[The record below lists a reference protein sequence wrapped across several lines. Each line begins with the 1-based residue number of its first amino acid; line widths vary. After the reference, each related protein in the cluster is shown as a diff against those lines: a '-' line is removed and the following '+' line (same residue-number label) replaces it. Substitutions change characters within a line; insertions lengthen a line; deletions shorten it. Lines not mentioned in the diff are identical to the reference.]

1 MNQITNLPAIFGSD
15 VFNETV
21 MRQRLAPEVF
31 LAWKSCVTVG
41 TPLPLDVANHIANA
55 MRSEEHTSELQSR

>member
-31 LAWKSCVTVG
+31 LEWKSCDTGG
-41 TPLPLDVANHIANA
+41 TPLPLDVANHIATA
-55 MRSEEHTSELQSR
+55 M